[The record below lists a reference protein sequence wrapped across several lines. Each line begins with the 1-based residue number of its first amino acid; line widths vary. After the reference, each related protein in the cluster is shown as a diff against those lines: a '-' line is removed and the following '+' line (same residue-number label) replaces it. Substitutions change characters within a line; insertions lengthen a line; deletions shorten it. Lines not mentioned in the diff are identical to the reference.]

1 VSRTFSGT
9 TQALLDRL
17 RGRDHER
24 VGETGRTM
32 LLLHGKVRP
41 LSIVL
46 FHGLSASPTQFIRF
60 AHELHG
66 HGHNVIVPRLPR
78 HGHRDRLSDAL
89 ARLTADE
96 LRHFARESVELAQG
110 LGEGVVVGGF
120 SIGGL
125 IATWLAQRYA
135 LERVVAIAP
144 FFGMSWMPNRW
155 MGSLA
160 RLMLAMPNRF
170 GWWDPIAREKQMP
183 AHGYPRYATHALGQ
197 AYLLAHEVLSSA
209 PSGIAAKK
217 LIFVTNAREAAVNNR
232 AVRRLEERLRAVDPS
247 RLEHVVLTGIPYSH
261 DIIEPLRHPEVA
273 AAVFPRLLALI
284 ENEPLGGEYKN

>member
-1 VSRTFSGT
+1 MFSGA

-24 VGETGRTM
+24 VGEAGRTM
-32 LLLHGKVRP
+32 LLLHGEVRP

-66 HGHNVIVPRLPR
+66 KGHNVIVPRLPR
-78 HGHRDRLSDAL
+78 HGHRNRLSDAL

-96 LRHFARESVELAQG
+96 LRHFARESVELAGG
-110 LGEGVVVGGF
+110 LGDKVVVGGF

-125 IATWLAQRYA
+125 ISTWIAQRYA
-135 LERVVAIAP
+135 VERVVAIAP

-155 MGSLA
+155 MSSFA

-170 GWWDPIAREKQMP
+170 GWWDPIAREKQQP
-183 AHGYPRYATHALGQ
+183 EHGYPRYATHALAQ
-197 AYLLAHEVLSSA
+197 AYLLAHEVMASA
-209 PSGIAAKK
+209 SAGIAAKK
-217 LIFVTNAREAAVNNR
+217 LIFVTNSRETAVNNR
-232 AVRRLEERLRAVDPS
+232 AVRKLEERMRAVDPT

-261 DIIEPLRHPEVA
+261 DIIEPLRHPDIA
-273 AAVFPRLLALI
+273 DAVFPQLLNLLEGA
-284 ENEPLGGEYKN
+284 EE

>member
-1 VSRTFSGT
+1 MFSGA

-17 RGRDHER
+17 RERDHER
-24 VGETGRTM
+24 VGELGRTM
-32 LLLHGKVRP
+32 LLLHGEVRP

-46 FHGLSASPTQFIRF
+46 FHGLSASPTQFVRF

-110 LGEGVVVGGF
+110 LGQNVVIGGF

-125 IATWLAQRYA
+125 ISTWIAQRYA
-135 LERVVAIAP
+135 VERVVAIAP
-144 FFGMSWMPNRW
+144 FFGMWWMPSRW
-155 MGSLA
+155 MSTFSHL
-160 RLMLAMPNRF
+160 LLAMPNRF
-170 GWWDPIAREKQMP
+170 QWWDPIAREKQRP
-183 AHGYPRYATHALGQ
+183 EHGYPRYATHALAQ
-197 AYLLAHEVLSSA
+197 AYLLAHEVMSSA
-209 PSGIAAKK
+209 PNGIAAKK

-232 AVRRLEERLRAVDPS
+232 AVRRLEGRMRAVDPS

-273 AAVFPRLLALI
+273 AAVFPQLLDLL
-284 ENEPLGGEYKN
+284 EGGIH